1 MQLLADSEEWRGAR
15 LQPELAASNQ
25 LRAAI
30 EEAVTRRGVRAWLD
44 AARTAYRTLSQ

>member
-1 MQLLADSEEWRGAR
+1 MQLLADSEEWRGAQ

-30 EEAVTRRGVRAWLD
+30 EESVTRRGVRAWLG
-44 AARTAYRTLSQ
+44 AARTLSQ